1 MKARLFRLA
10 ITAAALVSIVA
21 ALGAD
26 RKWL

>member
-10 ITAAALVSIVA
+10 ISATALVALIA